1 MVLGGIDSIGTDDVG
16 TQLLQVGNVTL
27 AAVNIGQRIGV
38 VGVLGSCAVG
48 LVLLCTGLVSGSIAG
63 ISLGHTLV
71 GNTANEAE
79 AGQSLNDDA
88 GGSDRQTYNS
98 VPLLE

>member
-48 LVLLCTGLVSGSIAG
+48 LVLL
-63 ISLGHTLV
+63 LV
-71 GNTANEAE
+71 GNTANEE
-79 AGQSLNDDA
+79 FC
-88 GGSDRQTYNS
+88 S
-98 VPLLE
+98 VVEVEELVALYQVHMS